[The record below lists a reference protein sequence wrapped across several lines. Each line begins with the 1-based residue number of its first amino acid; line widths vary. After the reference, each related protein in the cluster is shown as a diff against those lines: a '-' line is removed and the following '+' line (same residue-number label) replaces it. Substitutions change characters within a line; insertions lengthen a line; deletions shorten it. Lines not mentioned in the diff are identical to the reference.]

1 MCKSGFNC
9 NYFPTF
15 HWYHAI
21 ICCQLSSI
29 INFHLY
35 NTKFYNE
42 KLNFFLRNMNEK
54 LKKSLHIMDE
64 KPILNENLKKCLQN
78 MDERHPFARRTVG
91 S

>member
-1 MCKSGFNC
+1 
-9 NYFPTF
+9 
-15 HWYHAI
+15 
-21 ICCQLSSI
+21 
-29 INFHLY
+29 
-35 NTKFYNE
+35 
-42 KLNFFLRNMNEK
+42 MNEK